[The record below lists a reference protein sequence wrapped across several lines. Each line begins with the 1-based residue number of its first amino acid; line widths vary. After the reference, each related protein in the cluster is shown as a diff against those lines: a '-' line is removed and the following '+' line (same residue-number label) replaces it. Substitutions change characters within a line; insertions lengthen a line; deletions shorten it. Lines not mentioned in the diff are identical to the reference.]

1 MKIIFEKRVFK
12 DFDKIDEDTLF
23 KINEIITKI
32 STLDSFQDLTH
43 YFNVKRLIH
52 NWKFFRLRV
61 GNYRL
66 WFTLEWEGIKI
77 IRCLHR
83 KDIYKV
89 FL

>member
-43 YFNVKRLIH
+43 YFNVKRLVH
-52 NWKFFRLRV
+52 N
-61 GNYRL
+61 
-66 WFTLEWEGIKI
+66 
-77 IRCLHR
+77 
-83 KDIYKV
+83 
-89 FL
+89 